1 MAATSVDELVER
13 IRSRRELPDAAERRR
28 IRIAAGVSLRDVAA
42 AVGVSHTA
50 VATWEAGATPREHR
64 AAYVRLL
71 DELRR
76 LLPDEGHASS
86 P

>member
-1 MAATSVDELVER
+1 MNATSVDELLDRVR
-13 IRSRRELPDAAERRR
+13 TRRELPAPADRRR
-28 IRIAAGVSLRDVAA
+28 IREAAGVSLRDVAA

-71 DELRR
+71 NELRR
-76 LLPDEGHASS
+76 LLPDEGHTS